1 MTDVAIE
8 SANQL
13 TKDIADVIVLLEKQV
28 FATPLSLTIL
38 ENEIRGQS
46 NCLISIAYDSAKPV
60 GFKIGYEYHS
70 DHEYFYSWNGGV
82 LPAYRRRGIA
92 RRLMLQQHE
101 FAKKHG
107 YKYIRTHTK
116 NKYRS
121 MLLFNIAEGFDVT
134 GVYKKLREES
144 HGIILEKKL

>member
-1 MTDVAIE
+1 MYKR
-8 SANQL
+8 Q

-70 DHEYFYSWNGGV
+70 DTNISTAGMV
-82 LPAYRRRGIA
+82 AYYQRIDA
-92 RRLMLQQHE
+92 
-101 FAKKHG
+101 
-107 YKYIRTHTK
+107 
-116 NKYRS
+116 
-121 MLLFNIAEGFDVT
+121 V
-134 GVYKKLREES
+134 V
-144 HGIILEKKL
+144 